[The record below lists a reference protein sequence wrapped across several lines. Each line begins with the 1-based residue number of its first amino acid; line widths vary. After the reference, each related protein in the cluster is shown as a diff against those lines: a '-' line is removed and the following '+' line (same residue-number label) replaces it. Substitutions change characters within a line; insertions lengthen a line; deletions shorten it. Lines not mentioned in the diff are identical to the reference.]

1 MSKDNG
7 MKDKL
12 KGAAKKAEGE
22 VKEKTGRASDNP
34 ELQHEGNVDKAKGKV
49 HETVGKAKDDRADKF

>member
-22 VKEKTGRASDNP
+22 VKEKTGRATDNP
-34 ELQHEGNVDKAKGKV
+34 EMQREGLEDKGEGKV
-49 HETVGKAKDDRADKF
+49 HETVGEAKDNHRR

>member
-7 MKDKL
+7 MKDKM

-22 VKEKTGRASDNP
+22 VKEKTGKATDNP
-34 ELQHEGNVDKAKGKV
+34 EMQHEGRADKGEGKV
-49 HETVGKAKDDRADKF
+49 HETIGEVKDNDRR

>member
-22 VKEKTGRASDNP
+22 VKEKTGRATDNP
-34 ELQHEGNVDKAKGKV
+34 EMQHEGRKDRGEGEL
-49 HETVGKAKDDRADKF
+49 HETIGEAKDDHRR